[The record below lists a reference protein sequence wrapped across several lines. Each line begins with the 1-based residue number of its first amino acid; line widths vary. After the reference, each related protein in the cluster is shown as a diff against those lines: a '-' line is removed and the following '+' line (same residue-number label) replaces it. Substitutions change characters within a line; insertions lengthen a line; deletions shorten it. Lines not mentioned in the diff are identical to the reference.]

1 MAVHDIRSQVARTDS
16 GVVLKTV
23 DRETM
28 LVEFGGHAMHLPVD
42 RGLVSYGFYLT
53 AVPVWDDSLP
63 VSTGDLTVV
72 KAAIVEIQR
81 HWGFGV
87 DFHVLEV
94 D

>member
-16 GVVLKTV
+16 GVVLKSV

-28 LVEFGGHAMHLPVD
+28 LVSFRGHSMHLPVD
-42 RGLVSYGFYLT
+42 RGMVSYGFYLSPAPT
-53 AVPVWDDSLP
+53 WDDDSA
-63 VSTGDLTVV
+63 VSAPDLAVV
-72 KAAIVEIQR
+72 KQAIVEIQR